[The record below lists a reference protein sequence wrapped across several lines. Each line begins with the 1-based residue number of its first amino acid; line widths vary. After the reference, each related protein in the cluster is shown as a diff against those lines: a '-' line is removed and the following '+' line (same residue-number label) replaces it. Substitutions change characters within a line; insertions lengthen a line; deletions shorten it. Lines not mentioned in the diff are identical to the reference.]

1 MYVAGTA
8 LVTSSE
14 VGINGC
20 CLTSLD
26 DVTKAPPGLLQ
37 SGAVVLAVAHG
48 VTFALSLTGN
58 AIVLYVIGRHLG
70 YRTSTNVFITTLC
83 VTDVLTA
90 VVCLPLAG
98 ASVTRSRWLLGGE
111 MTCVAY
117 DVARRSLS
125 LLSTSMTWA
134 LVADRYMTVVRLR
147 RVQTV
152 TRRTLITVVALVAV
166 SVLASLPWYLVVATE
181 RLVSEMTYCVS
192 SGTSN
197 FTHLHSLSLAS
208 TLPP

>member
-1 MYVAGTA
+1 M
-8 LVTSSE
+8 TSSE

-20 CLTSLD
+20 LTSFD
-26 DVTKAPPGLLQ
+26 GGTNAPSGLHQ
-37 SGAVVLAVAHG
+37 SGVVVLAVAHG
-48 VTFALSLTGN
+48 VTFALSLTVN

-70 YRTSTNVFITTLC
+70 YRTSTNVFITALC

-90 VVCLPLAG
+90 VVCLPLTG
-98 ASVTRSRWLLGGE
+98 ASVTPSQWLLGGE

-152 TRRTLITVVALVAV
+152 TRRTLITVAALVTV

-181 RLVSEMTYCVS
+181 RRLLSEMTHYVS
-192 SGTSN
+192 SGT
-197 FTHLHSLSLAS
+197 
-208 TLPP
+208 